1 MQEETRL
8 MLAEK
13 IYGEIPKRPI
23 HLDYTVKTADGGF
36 AAGKATLAEYEILME
51 LSDRTVSM
59 PMTAVIPNGR
69 NNIPAIISLTDKS
82 GVPNKYL
89 PAEEIIDRGYAIFQI
104 QVDDIACN
112 NADFKAKICGQIARS
127 RKRRAAPGKIAVWA
141 FGLMRAADTVCDL
154 VFRVSPKSFFQVN
167 RVQTE
172 VLYNK
177 AREFANLHGKERVL
191 DAYCGTGTIGLIM
204 ARDAKTVIG
213 VESNRDA
220 VRDAVVNAELNG
232 IDNIQFV
239 AADAGDFMAELAAN
253 GTKID
258 VAITDPPRAGCSPKF
273 LKNLIIL
280 APKRVVYISCNPETL
295 ARDLYTLRN
304 GGYKVQKIQ
313 PVDMFPYT
321 AHIET
326 VTLLTRQK

>member
-1 MQEETRL
+1 MNDKIMKMQEETRL

-51 LSDRTVSM
+51 LSDRTISM

-141 FGLMRAADTVCDL
+141 FGIMRATDTVCDL
-154 VFRVSPKSFFQVN
+154 EVIDKDAICVCGHGIFARAGMLAAAFDKRISYVIANGIASYPMPYSNKIPKSGI
-167 RVQTE
+167 T
-172 VLYNK
+172 
-177 AREFANLHGKERVL
+177 
-191 DAYCGTGTIGLIM
+191 
-204 ARDAKTVIG
+204 
-213 VESNRDA
+213 
-220 VRDAVVNAELNG
+220 VRDFPYMYCPAFIDEPIGDEISLLLSVIAPRKVMIGYAEDGVCCDFEAEYRRIYKISEEFYKPQGLSG
-232 IDNIQFV
+232 IGKAKEIPTAEGIIQ
-239 AADAGDFMAELAAN
+239 GGE
-253 GTKID
+253 
-258 VAITDPPRAGCSPKF
+258 
-273 LKNLIIL
+273 
-280 APKRVVYISCNPETL
+280 ISCH
-295 ARDLYTLRN
+295 LRQGLDYFSREDWN
-304 GGYKVQKIQ
+304 IYLDFIDSKISK
-313 PVDMFPYT
+313 
-321 AHIET
+321 I
-326 VTLLTRQK
+326 